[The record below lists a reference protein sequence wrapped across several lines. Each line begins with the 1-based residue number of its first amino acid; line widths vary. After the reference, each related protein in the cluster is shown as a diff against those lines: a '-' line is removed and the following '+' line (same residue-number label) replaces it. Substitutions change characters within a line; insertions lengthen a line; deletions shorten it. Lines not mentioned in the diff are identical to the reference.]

1 VLACDFFAVETV
13 SLRTLYVLFSIELG
27 SRRVH
32 LAGVTANPD
41 CAWLCQQARNLAIE
55 ERLVNVR
62 FLLHDRDAKFSGSF
76 DQIVSSEG
84 VRLIKTPIR
93 APKANAVAERWVRT
107 VRNECLDHVLVF
119 GRKHLERVLRTPFVA
134 ACSSDR
140 FAADE
145 GIAAQLGRRL
155 PGRAGR
161 ADPRVLRCCY
171 MTERVREAAAAFVVA
186 RNPEDDS
193 KLPYLLRLPLEGGLV
208 LKARESWPMTSRV
221 YCHPFAGARPE
232 DARIV
237 EQTRGLSC
245 RRRGAAIDL
254 VLDRPRLSRS
264 QFVFT
269 QVKGREAIFW
279 QTQKTAHTANPGG
292 RIPRR
297 RMLAD
302 SLTIA
307 TDTRERYPYRIAQQG
322 AETMRIA
329 LPGGDYAVQAADG
342 TVLAAVERK
351 SLENLAAT
359 LSDGTL
365 AFQMQR
371 LAELPLAAVVV
382 EARYSALYKLEHVNG
397 SWLADHLARLEVRY
411 PEVHLVFA
419 DSRRF
424 AEEWT
429 YRFLS
434 TARADTTGPGP
445 TS

>member
-1 VLACDFFAVETV
+1 
-13 SLRTLYVLFSIELG
+13 
-27 SRRVH
+27 
-32 LAGVTANPD
+32 
-41 CAWLCQQARNLAIE
+41 
-55 ERLVNVR
+55 
-62 FLLHDRDAKFSGSF
+62 
-76 DQIVSSEG
+76 
-84 VRLIKTPIR
+84 
-93 APKANAVAERWVRT
+93 
-107 VRNECLDHVLVF
+107 
-119 GRKHLERVLRTPFVA
+119 
-134 ACSSDR
+134 
-140 FAADE
+140 
-145 GIAAQLGRRL
+145 
-155 PGRAGR
+155 
-161 ADPRVLRCCY
+161 
-171 MTERVREAAAAFVVA
+171 MTERVRNAAALFVVA

-208 LKARESWPMTSRV
+208 LKARESWPATSRV
-221 YCHPFAGARPE
+221 YCHPFAGAWPE
-232 DARIV
+232 DANIV
-237 EQTRGLSC
+237 EQTRVISC

-254 VLDRPRLSRS
+254 VLDRPRLARS

-269 QVKGREAIFW
+269 QVKGRDAIFW
-279 QTQKTAHTANPGG
+279 QTQKTARTANPGG

-297 RMLAD
+297 RTHDD

-307 TDTRERYPYRIAQQG
+307 TDTRERYPYRFAQQG

-329 LPGGDYAVQAADG
+329 LPAGDYAVQAADG

-371 LAELPLAAVVV
+371 LAELSLAAVVV
-382 EARYSALYKLEHVNG
+382 EARYSALYKLEHVDG
-397 SWLADHLARLEVRY
+397 SWLADQLARLEVRY

-434 TARADTTGPGP
+434 TALADTTGPSP